1 MNQIE
6 HLTSLLTPIV
16 EAEGALIEEIKITP
30 AGKRRVVT
38 VLVDRSDRNLSLD
51 EVTGLSK
58 AISESLDQ
66 SSVLGEVAFT
76 LEVSSPGVDRPLTK
90 LRHWNKNIG
99 RLVTI
104 TSSDGH
110 QSKGRIT
117 GCESQ
122 PIVDGEIVEME
133 NVKRAVIE
141 IEFNRKES

>member
-6 HLTSLLTPIV
+6 NLTSLLTPIV
-16 EAEGALIEEIKITP
+16 AAEGALIEEIKITP
-30 AGKRRVVT
+30 AGKRRVLT

-66 SSVLGEVAFT
+66 SSVLGETAFT
-76 LEVSSPGVDRPLTK
+76 LEVSSPGVDRPLTE

-99 RLVTI
+99 RLVNI
-104 TSSDGH
+104 TFGDGR
-110 QSKGRIT
+110 QKKGRIT

-122 PIVDGEIVEME
+122 PIVDGENFDLADI
-133 NVKRAVIE
+133 KRAVIE